1 MFFQNVATCD
11 GVSKSEI
18 HQTIAFNKYDI
29 VTIYYQMSFSCFQFI
44 SVGTS
49 PSKILQSTILK
60 KT

>member
-1 MFFQNVATCD
+1 MVLQNVTTCD
-11 GVSKSEI
+11 GVSTGEI
-18 HQTIAFNKYDI
+18 HQKIAFNKYDI
-29 VTIYYQMSFSCFQFI
+29 VTKYYLMSFSCFQFI